1 MITQL
6 LKPTEIKQGA
16 AIIKRG
22 GVVAFPTETVYGL
35 GADAVN
41 VAAVEKV
48 FAVKGRPAQNPLIVH
63 FESLENL
70 FARIPEMDAG
80 TKKVL
85 QKIKEA
91 LTVVIPRPAWIPA
104 IVSAGLDT
112 VAVRVPACEF
122 ARAFIKECGTPLAAP
137 SANVSGRPS
146 PTNWQHAYVDLKGKI
161 DAVFECDPTRIGV
174 ESTVIKVSENKITV
188 LRLGGIN
195 TEELKKA
202 TGLQV
207 VVAASGHETK
217 ASPGTH
223 FKHYAPTCKMVVAKY
238 GADMTRRIKQ
248 FIKGKKAT
256 VMFWQGSANHYV
268 PHVVFLGSD
277 TEEITRN
284 LYTAIRAAEWG
295 SDVIV
300 CEGFPETA
308 EYETLNE
315 RIARACEG
323 NYV

>member
-1 MITQL
+1 MTTQL
-6 LKPTEIKQGA
+6 LKSTEIEKGA
-16 AIIKRG
+16 ALVKAG

-35 GADAVN
+35 GADATSIS
-41 VAAVEKV
+41 AAEKI
-48 FAVKGRPAQNPLIVH
+48 FEVKGRPAQNPLIVH

-70 FARIPEMDAG
+70 FARIPEIDAN

-85 QKIKEA
+85 TKIKEA

-112 VAVRVPACEF
+112 VAVRVPSCEF
-122 ARAFIKECGTPLAAP
+122 ARAFIKACGVPIAAP

-146 PTNWQHAYVDLKGKI
+146 PTNWQHVYVDLKGKI

-174 ESTVIKVSENKITV
+174 ESTVIKVSDNIITV

-195 TEELKKA
+195 TAELGKA
-202 TGLQV
+202 TGMQV
-207 VVAASGHETK
+207 VVATASSEVK
-217 ASPGTH
+217 ASPGTR

-238 GADMTRRIKQ
+238 GPDMTQRIRQ
-248 FIKGKKAT
+248 YIKGKTAT
-256 VMFWQGSANHYV
+256 VIFWKGTARDYAPSL
-268 PHVVFLGSD
+268 VFLGD
-277 TEEITRN
+277 TTEEITRN
-284 LYTAIRAAEWG
+284 IYSAIRAAEWG

-315 RIARACEG
+315 RISRASEG
-323 NYV
+323 NFI